1 MKKVFLIVTCFL
13 SALSGRA
20 QTNCTLTAPS
30 ISGLT
35 TATCATS
42 SNFTLTAN
50 GAGSNFAWFSNSVGG
65 NALSTNSVFITPTFT
80 NSGATYY
87 AGTYST
93 TSTSSISLPA
103 AGNPSYSYDSKG
115 MWFVAPSNFI
125 ITGLRVPLDAGGTS
139 NSTITVIKF
148 TSSPPP
154 YTIVPSSSYT
164 TIFTDPSI
172 THTNIVSVN
181 IPVNNGDV
189 IGVIGARSSTVSY
202 GPSGQ
207 FTASLGTNTLTLT
220 RLVHASSHIDS
231 EPNGILPRMEVYTS
245 FGCMSSLTPVTV
257 SVPPIPQ
264 VTISAPSGSICANTQ
279 YTLTAGGVS
288 SYTWIGGPQSSSY
301 VINPSTQTTY
311 SVLGSSSVT
320 CNSSA
325 AITISV
331 NSGVP
336 NLAVTRS
343 NSMICSG
350 NSVSISAGGATTYTL
365 SGPTSTIGNNVSFIP
380 NSTTNY
386 TILGQ
391 NSCGTSSVV
400 TSITVNS
407 TPTILTAA
415 SSSVICNGDPTILT
429 ASGAASYTWNPGGL
443 IGSSVS
449 LNPSSSS
456 AFVVTGASA
465 EGCQAN
471 ATRVILVNPNP
482 PLNAVASKT
491 LVCIGGASTLIATG
505 ASTYSWSTNAQTAN
519 TLVNPLQTTVYSV
532 TGTYTNTGCFSQ
544 KTITVNVFTP
554 TLSLSSNTAVCY
566 GSLVTLTANAGPGS
580 AYTWSVINSP
590 FSVVTLTALVTS
602 TYIVSAIT
610 PSNGVNCPSS
620 NTVVLIVNPL
630 PTLSALSNTTS
641 ICRGET
647 AIISASGAITYTW
660 NTNATTTIIQVSP
673 SSSAFYSVQGTDLNG
688 CVNSASVQVT
698 VNACTGI
705 NELGS
710 FENKVLI
717 FPNPN
722 SGSFSIT
729 SNSDLHLNL
738 INELG
743 QLLRLV
749 HLTEANHYK
758 VDISDLA
765 TGIYFIVGEKNGEQ
779 ISHKLI
785 VTK

>member
-1 MKKVFLIVTCFL
+1 MV
-13 SALSGRA
+13 SGMA
-20 QTNCTLTAPS
+20 QSNCTLTAPS

-35 TATCATS
+35 TATCALS

-50 GAGSNFAWFSNSVGG
+50 GAGSNFAWFSNSFGG
-65 NALSTNSVFITPTFT
+65 NAISTNSVFVTPTFT
-80 NSGATYY
+80 SSGATYY

-125 ITGLRVPLDAGGTS
+125 ITGLRVPLDAGSTS

-154 YTIVPSSSYT
+154 YTVVYSSSYT
-164 TIFTDPSI
+164 TIFTDPNI

-181 IPVNNGDV
+181 IPVNSGDV
-189 IGVIGARSSTVSY
+189 IGVIGARGGTVSY

-207 FTASLGTNTLTLT
+207 FTASVGTNTLTLT
-220 RLVHASSHIDS
+220 RLVHVSSHIDS

-264 VTISAPSGSICANTQ
+264 VTISAPSGSICANTP

-407 TPTILTAA
+407 TPTIITSA
-415 SSSVICNGDPTILT
+415 SSSVICNGDPTMLT
-429 ASGAASYTWNPGGL
+429 ASGAASYTWNPGGM
-443 IGSSVS
+443 IGSSIS
-449 LNPSSSS
+449 INPSSSN

-471 ATRVILVNPNP
+471 ATQIIIVNPNP
-482 PLNAVASKT
+482 SINAIASKT
-491 LVCIGGASTLIATG
+491 LVCTGGASTLLATG
-505 ASTYSWSTNAQTAN
+505 ASTYSWNTNAQTAN
-519 TLVNPLQTTVYSV
+519 IIVNPFQTTVYNV
-532 TGTYTNTGCFSQ
+532 TGTNTNTGCFSQ
-544 KTITVNVFTP
+544 KTITVSVFLP
-554 TLSLSSNTAVCY
+554 SLAISSNTAVCY
-566 GSLVTLTANAGPGS
+566 GSLITLTANAGPGS

-590 FSVVTLTALVTS
+590 FSAVTLTALVTS
-602 TYIVSAIT
+602 TYIVTALT
-610 PSNGVNCPSS
+610 PSNGITCPSTNS
-620 NTVVLIVNPL
+620 MVLTVNPL
-630 PTLSALSNTTS
+630 PTISAVTNNTS

-647 AIISASGAITYTW
+647 AIISADGAFTYTW
-660 NTNATTTIIQVSP
+660 NTNATTNSIQVSP
-673 SSSAFYSVQGTDLNG
+673 SVLTLYSVQGTDLNG
-688 CVNSASVQVT
+688 CVNTASIQLT

-705 NELGS
+705 NELES
-710 FENKVLI
+710 SQNKILV
-717 FPNPN
+717 FPNPT
-722 SGSFSIT
+722 SGSFSIV
-729 SNSDLHLNL
+729 SNSDIQLNL

-743 QLLRLV
+743 QLIRLI
-749 HLTEANHYK
+749 HISEANNYK
-758 VDISDLA
+758 EDISDLPN
-765 TGIYFIVGEKNGEQ
+765 GIYFIIGRKNDLTINQ
-779 ISHKLI
+779 KII
-785 VTK
+785 VAK